1 MNAPLPEGRRA
12 IAPVPPDPSPP
23 PLPAPP
29 MFPVVD
35 LSHRPPD
42 RQPNWSI
49 IPDWLSARIAT
60 TVACTDA
67 DGLPRVPGAG
77 DVIERDGERLQVMHN
92 GVLVTEGGYYGVLS
106 TEIIRCLRG
115 VHEPQEELAFDAL
128 LHRLESTRPEGRD
141 PVMVELGS
149 YWAYYSLWFLDS
161 FPEGRVICLEPDPR
175 NLEVGRHNFA
185 LNGRE
190 ATFINA
196 AIGDGSGATM
206 PFHPDDGAPPIDLP
220 THDLRSLL
228 GLLDEPAI
236 DILLA
241 DIQGGEYPL
250 LAHSV
255 EVLRSGKIRF
265 LIVSTH
271 DLVLTGS
278 AMTHQ
283 HVLALL
289 VEAGA
294 HIVCEHTL
302 TESVSGDGLVV
313 ASFDPRDR
321 DLRVEVTHGR
331 ACHSLSGEWEPRLEE
346 YRARLIETQ
355 RRLDDVTT
363 ALAGVQSHLTA
374 TEAQLARIR
383 NTLPLRVRRAIKRR
397 LRRRGRPV
405 SAT

>member
-1 MNAPLPEGRRA
+1 MSEYLPGGRPFVSPL
-12 IAPVPPDPSPP
+12 APVPPDPAPP
-23 PLPAPP
+23 PFPMPP
-29 MFPVVD
+29 LFPVAD

-49 IPDWLSARIAT
+49 IPDTLAARIAA

-67 DGLPRVPGAG
+67 DALPRVDDAG

-92 GVLVTEGGYYGVLS
+92 GVVVTEGGYYGVLS
-106 TEIIRCLRG
+106 SEIIRCLRG
-115 VHEPQEELAFDAL
+115 VHEPQEEVVFDAV
-128 LHRLESTRPEGRD
+128 LHRLAVTAPADRV

-161 FPEGRVICLEPDPR
+161 FPDGRVICLEPDPR
-175 NLEVGRHNFA
+175 NLEVGRRNFA

-190 ATFINA
+190 AIFVNA

-206 PFHPDDGAPPIDLP
+206 PFHPDDGSPPFDLP

-236 DILLA
+236 DVLLA

-255 EVLRSGKIRF
+255 DVLRSGKVRF

-271 DLVLTGS
+271 DLTITGS

-294 HIVCEHTL
+294 HIICEHSV
-302 TESVSGDGLVV
+302 TESVSGDGVVV

-321 DLRVEVTHGR
+321 DLVVEVTHGR
-331 ACHSLSGEWEPRLEE
+331 ACLSLSGEWEPRLEE
-346 YRARLIETQ
+346 YRARLHDTQ
-355 RRLDDVTT
+355 RRLDA
-363 ALAGVQSHLTA
+363 ALAELAS
-374 TEAQLARIR
+374 TESRLASVVGSVSFRVASAAGR
-383 NTLPLRVRRAIKRR
+383 RLASVRRR
-397 LRRRGRPV
+397 LGRV
-405 SAT
+405 SGY